1 MLMPF
6 RVQEIMDAGGIYCG
20 ENAISHNLIMC
31 NKEKLLNPNSF
42 LLGVP
47 GSGKSFNAK
56 IQIVFL
62 ALATQDDIL
71 ICDPEREYASLVEAM
86 GGEVVR
92 IAAGSRD
99 HINAMDMVDGYGD
112 GGDPV
117 IEKSQFILS
126 LFEQLDKKE
135 SMQRNVPLLTDV

>member
-1 MLMPF
+1 M
-6 RVQEIMDAGGIYCG
+6 
-20 ENAISHNLIMC
+20 
-31 NKEKLLNPNSF
+31 
-42 LLGVP
+42 
-47 GSGKSFNAK
+47 
-56 IQIVFL
+56 QIVFL

-92 IAAGSRD
+92 IAAGSQD

-117 IEKSQFILS
+117 IENHSLS
-126 LFEQLDKKE
+126 YPCLSSWTKKVL
-135 SMQRNVPLLTDV
+135 MQRNVLL